1 MTASILQMRKWRL
14 RDSLFHLWEVTGQ
27 DVNSRLSGH
36 LLSNAP
42 LKLSATLS
50 AGYTGSMVSHRTQ
63 RLSQELVPKLLCLL
77 W

>member
-1 MTASILQMRKWRL
+1 MRKWRL

-42 LKLSATLS
+42 LKVSATLS
-50 AGYTGSMVSHRTQ
+50 VCRVYQEHGLPQDTETFPGVGTKAAVSP
-63 RLSQELVPKLLCLL
+63 VVIG
-77 W
+77 